1 MLGGVDWRSV
11 CVRLQT
17 YLVRWSSER
26 TVGWG
31 LVGLTVM
38 MGATYAMRDHIK
50 EAFHRWLAGHVYR
63 LYAQR
68 VVRCFMPDHLVTPRQ
83 TIVHEPLSGSDVF
96 EKTAWQMH
104 AHDCGRRRQ

>member
-1 MLGGVDWRSV
+1 MQRQWWMRHS
-11 CVRLQT
+11 
-17 YLVRWSSER
+17 
-26 TVGWG
+26 G

-38 MGATYAMRDHIK
+38 MGATYAMRDRIK

-83 TIVHEPLSGSDVF
+83 TIVHEPSQDRMYL
-96 EKTAWQMH
+96 KKPL
-104 AHDCGRRRQ
+104 GRCTRTIAAAAGNK